1 MKVIIYA
8 DGGSRGNP
16 GIAGSGT
23 VIYADNGKDILRE
36 IPYVVGT
43 SHTNNVAEYRGLL
56 EGLKAAAALGAT
68 EVEAYMDSKLVVEQM
83 NGRWKIK
90 HPFMQKLALEC
101 RGFIQGLEGFQL
113 TWVPRAQNKVADAL
127 SNVDM
132 DACAAGAPEG
142 IVEGYESTPDAD
154 SVAGGTGHTPL
165 ADAAPA
171 AEPAPA
177 QDPAPAAAPT
187 LFSALDEGEDTP
199 TTTLYLLRHGQ
210 TTANAA
216 GHYSGLADVALTE
229 AGQEQA
235 RAAAA
240 ALRGRGIEA
249 IVASPL
255 QRAQDTAAIVA
266 RELGLDVETEE
277 DLRELDF
284 GTWDGMTPQEVAQ
297 RDPELHADFLVDTAT
312 AAPGGESLQALHRR
326 VRAARRGIEKRHGGK
341 TVLVVCHTYP
351 IKSLLRQALD
361 AGPATF
367 RRIRLETAS
376 ISHVEF
382 GADGGLVRG
391 INETGH
397 LRVN

>member
-1 MKVIIYA
+1 MARMKVIIYA

-43 SHTNNVAEYRGLL
+43 SHTNNVAEYQGLL
-56 EGLKAAAALGAT
+56 EGLKAAVSLGAT
-68 EVEAYMDSKLVVEQM
+68 EVEAYMDSKLVVEQI

-101 RGFIQGLEGFQL
+101 RAIIQNLEGFQL

-127 SNVDM
+127 SNVAM
-132 DACAAGAPEG
+132 DACAAGEPVG
-142 IVEGYESTPDAD
+142 IVAGYEAD
-154 SVAGGTGHTPL
+154 PVAGSTGHAPL
-165 ADAAPA
+165 ADAA
-171 AEPAPA
+171 
-177 QDPAPAAAPT
+177 
-187 LFSALDEGEDTP
+187 P

-216 GHYSGLADVALTE
+216 GHYSGLADVALTQ

-235 RAAAA
+235 KAAAA

-266 RELGLDVETEE
+266 KELGLDVETDE

-284 GTWDGMTPQEVAQ
+284 GTWEGITPQEAAQ
-297 RDPELHADFLVDTAT
+297 RDPALHADFFVDTAT